1 LTARAPGIAPG
12 AAQLTYTGAMRAR
25 RLLQII
31 LLIQAVCALGIG
43 LGAVHW
49 FDAAPWQGAL
59 LGIAAVVL
67 VRLAINVNNFLLSA
81 RVAGPTPPAFR
92 LRPLARLRMLAEEFA
107 SSMLLTSW
115 HMPRAR
121 PHTRIHPDAPLP
133 PVLLVHGYGCNSG
146 YWAQLAPLLDNARIS
161 HATLDLEPLT
171 GDIDGYAAQ
180 VEAKVDELCK
190 KTGAP
195 RVAIVGHSMGGVVGR
210 AWMRAYGSARLARL
224 ITLGSPHHGTCL
236 ASFGIGLNAAQMG
249 RLAPEGPAC
258 DWLQALD
265 ASEDPARRALVT
277 SIYTHHDNIVSPRI
291 TAELAGARNLALGG
305 VGHVALG
312 SNRRVLAAV
321 MAELDA
327 LRQNRV
333 DSDPDRHAKR
343 HPDWAPTRKSAS
355 TSAANDMP
363 VA

>member
-1 LTARAPGIAPG
+1 
-12 AAQLTYTGAMRAR
+12 MRAR

-31 LLIQAVCALGIG
+31 LLIQAAIALGIA

-49 FDAAPWQGAL
+49 FDAAPWQGGL
-59 LGIAAVVL
+59 LGVAAVVL
-67 VRLAINVNNFLLSA
+67 VRLVINLNNFLLSA
-81 RVAGPTPPAFR
+81 RVAGPTPPVFR
-92 LRPLARLRMLAEEFA
+92 LRPFARLRMLAEEFA

-146 YWAQLAPLLDNARIS
+146 YWAHLAPLLDNARIS

-190 KTGAP
+190 QTGAP
-195 RVAIVGHSMGGVVGR
+195 RVAMVGHSMGGVVGR

-224 ITLGSPHHGTCL
+224 ITIGSPHHGTCL

-249 RLAPEGPAC
+249 RLTPDGPAC

-265 ASEDPARRALVT
+265 ASEDPAKRALIT

-291 TAELAGARNLALGG
+291 TSELAGARNLALGG

-312 SNRRVLAAV
+312 GNRRVLAAV

-327 LRQNRV
+327 LRQGRE
-333 DSDPDRHAKR
+333 DSDTQRHAMR
-343 HPDWAPTRKSAS
+343 EPAGKSMGDSVSQS
-355 TSAANDMP
+355 TPRDMP